1 MITRE
6 KVKAHLKRRKIE
18 YIVGGITIQSL
29 LFIYMGYRI
38 GSFTSKQESVAP
50 TVVVINASK
59 HSRVIVNVNGC
70 HYRIMGLSTNA

>member
-29 LFIYMGYRI
+29 LFIYMG
-38 GSFTSKQESVAP
+38 
-50 TVVVINASK
+50 
-59 HSRVIVNVNGC
+59 
-70 HYRIMGLSTNA
+70 

>member
-38 GSFTSKQESVAP
+38 GSFTSKQESAGVEPAKM
-50 TVVVINASK
+50 SK
-59 HSRVIVNVNGC
+59 HINGHMDNVNGC
-70 HYRIMGLSTNA
+70 HYRIVGLSTNA

>member
-38 GSFTSKQESVAP
+38 GSW
-50 TVVVINASK
+50 
-59 HSRVIVNVNGC
+59 
-70 HYRIMGLSTNA
+70 GLSTNA